1 MSQVCL
7 QDTKREP
14 KIKVTAFCLSRTEPY
29 LCELAASTLQSPKTF
44 HLKPVLFC
52 LPLFTLLCLRCLSIH
67 WLTVSLHPKCK
78 ADRWAPQERTW
89 LRAPASAG
97 TCTHWRRMMAAS
109 RTLQWAL
116 LVVVAKRDAP
126 ASVQRWSPSWVSH
139 EKAVARHNSAKLVGT
154 GFFSPHK
161 LSLKCL

>member
-1 MSQVCL
+1 MSQVCS
-7 QDTKREP
+7 QDTKEEP
-14 KIKVTAFCLSRTEPY
+14 RIKVAPFYPSKAKPY
-29 LCELAASTLQSPKTF
+29 LCELAAFTLQSPKTF

-78 ADRWAPQERTW
+78 ADRWASQERTW

-97 TCTHWRRMMAAS
+97 TCTHWRRTTAAS

-116 LVVVAKRDAP
+116 WVVAAKRDAP
-126 ASVQRWSPSWVSH
+126 ASVQRWSPSWVSR
-139 EKAVARHNSAKLVGT
+139 EKAVAHHNSAKLVGT
-154 GFFSPHK
+154 GFFFPP
-161 LSLKCL
+161 LKVSF